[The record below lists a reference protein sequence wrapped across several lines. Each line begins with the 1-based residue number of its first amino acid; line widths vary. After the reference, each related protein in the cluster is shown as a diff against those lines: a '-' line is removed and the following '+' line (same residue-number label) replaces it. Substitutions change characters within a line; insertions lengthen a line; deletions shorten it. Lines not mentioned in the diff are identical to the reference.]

1 MCDDPKCPG
10 TDESVIGWMLT
21 QDKFP
26 DDIEEM
32 YPGIRA
38 VQARL
43 GKHKF
48 HPLPAEASEGEPG
61 FDDYIWQ
68 PAPSASWCCLT
79 ACHVRSVI
87 SPEVG

>member
-1 MCDDPKCPG
+1 
-10 TDESVIGWMLT
+10 
-21 QDKFP
+21 
-26 DDIEEM
+26 M

-61 FDDYIWQ
+61 FDDYM
-68 PAPSASWCCLT
+68 A
-79 ACHVRSVI
+79 ACTIRFVMLFDRM
-87 SPEVG
+87 PRA